1 MIIRG
6 ERGEKMALPP
16 NKTKIV
22 CTIGPVSK
30 SPEILEQM
38 ILAGMNVARINF
50 SHGDFSEHK
59 EIITSIRDISK
70 KLGRDVAILG
80 DLPGPKIRI
89 GILENEPVELRSGD
103 SIRLTIDE
111 IVGDSHR
118 VSVNLPCLPQAVKKG
133 DQIYLND
140 GLVELEVVDINGHD
154 VKCIVRVG
162 AELRS
167 KKGLNLPGI
176 KLGIGA
182 FTAHDY
188 ECLRFAVEHNVD
200 AVSQSFVESASDIAS
215 VRNAASVLGASPFV
229 IAKIERSRALDNI
242 DEILIAADGVM
253 IARGDLGV
261 ETPIE
266 RIALVQKEIMAKAN
280 LLGKPVI
287 TATQMLESMTS
298 NRRPTRAESTDV
310 ANAILDG
317 TDCVMLSAESATGSY
332 PVDAVATLARIA
344 SATEAYRSQRPIGH
358 FLGMPA
364 IEENLGIRDLIA
376 VSVKNAVEHVQPAA
390 IFAPTRSGA
399 SARSM
404 SRFKL
409 PVWIVAVSPLQTT
422 CRRLQFSYGVIPEL
436 VPEDPEDWRAFTSE
450 WLAENDICGKLVVLT
465 QGPSSKH
472 PETNN
477 RMEIVDLTRML

>member
-1 MIIRG
+1 MP
-6 ERGEKMALPP
+6 LPH

-22 CTIGPVSK
+22 CTIGPASR
-30 SPEILEQM
+30 SPKIIEQM

-50 SHGDFSEHK
+50 SHGDFLEHK
-59 EIITSIRDISK
+59 QVIANIREVSARN
-70 KLGRDVAILG
+70 GRDVAILA

-89 GILENEPVELRSGD
+89 GSLQEEPVELRTGQLFC
-103 SIRLTIDE
+103 LTIDE
-111 IVGDSHR
+111 IQGDRNR
-118 VSVNLPCLPQAVKKG
+118 VSVNLPNLPQVVKKD
-133 DQIYLND
+133 DQIFLND
-140 GLVELEVVDINGHD
+140 GLIELEVVDIIGHD
-154 VKCIVRVG
+154 VNCVVRVG

-176 KLGIGA
+176 SLGIGA
-182 FTAHDY
+182 FTDRDY
-188 ECLRFAVEHNVD
+188 ECLRFAIEQQVD

-215 VRNAASVLGASPFV
+215 LRNAASVLGASPFV

-242 DEILIAADGVM
+242 DEILAVADGVM

-266 RIALVQKEIMAKAN
+266 RIAMVQKEIMAKAN

-317 TDCVMLSAESATGSY
+317 TDCVMLSAESATGHY
-332 PVDAVATLARIA
+332 PVDAVATLTRIA
-344 SATEAYRSQRPIGH
+344 SATESYRCQRPIGH
-358 FLGMPA
+358 FLAMA
-364 IEENLGIRDLIA
+364 EIDEKLNIRDLIA

-390 IFAPTRSGA
+390 IFVPTRSGA

-409 PVWIVAVSPLQTT
+409 PVWVIAISPLQTT

-436 VPEDPEDWRAFTSE
+436 VEDDPEDWRYFTNE
-450 WLAENDICGKLVVLT
+450 WLTQNDICGKLVVLT

-477 RMEIVDLTRML
+477 RMEIVDLTRVF

>member
-1 MIIRG
+1 MS
-6 ERGEKMALPP
+6 LPP

-22 CTIGPVSK
+22 CTIGPTSK
-30 SPEILEQM
+30 APEVLEQM

-50 SHGDFSEHK
+50 SHGDFAEHK
-59 EIITSIRDISK
+59 EIIASVREVSTR
-70 KLGRDVAILG
+70 LGIDVAIMA

-89 GILENEPVELRSGD
+89 GTLEEEPIELKTGD
-103 SIRLTIDE
+103 SFALTIDE
-111 IVGDSHR
+111 IKGNRNR
-118 VSVNLPCLPQAVKKG
+118 VSVNLPTLPQVVKPG
-133 DQIYLND
+133 DLIFLND
-140 GLVELEVVDINGHD
+140 GLIELEVVNIVGHD
-154 VKCIVRVG
+154 VTCLIRVG

-176 KLGIGA
+176 SLGIGA
-182 FTAHDY
+182 FTDRDY
-188 ECLRFAVEHNVD
+188 ECLRFALDQQVD
-200 AVSQSFVESASDIAS
+200 AVSQSFVESGDDIAAL
-215 VRNAASVLGASPFV
+215 RDAASVLGASPFV
-229 IAKIERSRALDNI
+229 IAKIERSRALDRI
-242 DEILIAADGVM
+242 DEILASADGIM

-287 TATQMLESMTS
+287 TATQMLESMTG

-317 TDCVMLSAESATGSY
+317 TDCVMLSAESATGDF

-344 SATEAYRSQRPIGH
+344 SATEEYRCGRPIGH
-358 FLGMPA
+358 FLAMPE
-364 IEENLGIRDLIA
+364 IDQKLNIRDLLA
-376 VSVKNAVEHVQPAA
+376 VSVKNAVEHCQPAA
-390 IFAPTRSGA
+390 IFVPTRSGA

-409 PVWIVAVSPLQTT
+409 PVWIVAISSLQTT
-422 CRRLQFSYGVIPEL
+422 CRRLHFSYGVIPQQ
-436 VPEDPEDWRAFTSE
+436 VDEDPEDWRAYTSE
-450 WLAENDICGKLVVLT
+450 WLTQNDLVGKLVVLT

-477 RMEIVDLTRML
+477 RMEIVDLARIF

>member
-1 MIIRG
+1 
-6 ERGEKMALPP
+6 MALPL

-22 CTIGPVSK
+22 CTIGPASR
-30 SPEILEQM
+30 SPETIEQM

-50 SHGDFSEHK
+50 SHGDFSDHNEV
-59 EIITSIRDISK
+59 ITNIREVSARH
-70 KLGRDVAILG
+70 GRDVAILA

-89 GILENEPVELRSGD
+89 GNLKEEPVELRTGD
-103 SIRLTIDE
+103 QFSLTIDE
-111 IVGDSHR
+111 IQGDRNR
-118 VSVNLPCLPQAVKKG
+118 VSVNLPNLPQAVKKG
-133 DQIYLND
+133 DQIFLND
-140 GLVELEVVDINGHD
+140 GLIELEVVSIAGHD
-154 VKCIVRVG
+154 VNCVVRVG

-167 KKGLNLPGI
+167 RKGLNLPGI
-176 KLGIGA
+176 SLGIGA
-182 FTAHDY
+182 FTDRDY
-188 ECLRFAVEHNVD
+188 ECLRFALDHQVD
-200 AVSQSFVESASDIAS
+200 AVSQSFVESASDIGAL
-215 VRNAASVLGASPFV
+215 RDAASVLGASPFV

-242 DEILIAADGVM
+242 DEILVAADGIM

-280 LLGKPVI
+280 TLGKPVI

-317 TDCVMLSAESATGSY
+317 TDCVMLSAESATGQY
-332 PVDAVATLARIA
+332 PIDAVATLSRIA
-344 SATEAYRSQRPIGH
+344 SATEAYRCQRPIGH
-358 FLGMPA
+358 FLAMPE
-364 IEENLGIRDLIA
+364 IDEKLNIRDLIA
-376 VSVKNAVEHVQPAA
+376 VSVKNAVEHIQPAV

-409 PVWIVAVSPLQTT
+409 PVWVIAVSSLQTT

-436 VPEDPEDWRAFTSE
+436 VDEDPDDWRAFTGD
-450 WLAENDICGKLVVLT
+450 WLTRHDINGKLVVLT
-465 QGPSSKH
+465 QGPSAKH

-477 RMEIVDLTRML
+477 RMEIVDLSRVF